1 VTGAQVG
8 NTLRIQDIEGRLIR
22 SAKIDS
28 KHDILDVGDL
38 KQGMYILSVEYS
50 APVRFVIAR

>member
-28 KHDILDVGDL
+28 KHDIIDVGDL
-38 KQGMYILSVEYS
+38 KQGMYFLSVEYS